1 MHSGSWEYVKL
12 IKLRVHE
19 DLILKSIKISTN
31 VIIFTSFHSFG
42 SPLILALMV
51 NVVALKNTNNRPA
64 YLWWSSA
71 LMKREVLL
79 VESHGTVPKNGNVA
93 VIGSIREMNVVPM
106 WTAVPFCGALLDI
119 PKDGCEGDYRKSRH
133 VASQSVIYKAETTLS
148 ETS

>member
-1 MHSGSWEYVKL
+1 MKL

-64 YLWWSSA
+64 YLW
-71 LMKREVLL
+71 
-79 VESHGTVPKNGNVA
+79 
-93 VIGSIREMNVVPM
+93 
-106 WTAVPFCGALLDI
+106 
-119 PKDGCEGDYRKSRH
+119 
-133 VASQSVIYKAETTLS
+133 
-148 ETS
+148 